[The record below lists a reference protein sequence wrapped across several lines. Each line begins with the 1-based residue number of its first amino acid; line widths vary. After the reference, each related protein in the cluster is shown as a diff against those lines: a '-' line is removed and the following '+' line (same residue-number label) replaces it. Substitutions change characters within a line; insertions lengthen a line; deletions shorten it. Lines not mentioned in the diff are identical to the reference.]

1 MAIIENCNGGHKVAL
16 NSRKRILAK
25 WALIGVAI
33 VILAG
38 SFGVEWHHM
47 AKIKLIQIDYGYY
60 YYAFQVALHHQ
71 PATSLYNIT
80 AQQALF
86 RQLHLPVNLNNQYVY
101 PPTFA
106 LLGAPL
112 ALLPFH
118 SSANLWTALSIV
130 LYGLGVFWIARI
142 CWPHLC
148 GWRMVVLILF
158 AAVLDPFE
166 NDVAVGNINSI
177 LFAAIALTFYLLY
190 HRKLPGWAGIPLGFA
205 ILFKVTPVAVLVFL
219 LLRRHW
225 RTSASAVITG
235 AVVGVVTMLWF
246 GSSSL
251 VNYAKNLSSL
261 AHRSM
266 QNGPAPYNQS
276 VIGVLGLFHKHQWL
290 QWSSTVQH
298 LVFYIFACSAACLIF
313 YVVRRTRADGA
324 MDSALA
330 SFTPLLFS
338 PLVERMYFVFA
349 VPALLFLAREVQVS
363 FRQGAAKQGAA
374 KQGGARERGAK
385 QGGVKEPTE
394 IGSTAMGSTAEE
406 TTGKEP
412 TAMGRAKSILL
423 GIITLCGYLI
433 LSLPATVAVNAAVH
447 HWNQLFWLDTY
458 MFWALVVLFS
468 STAWVAFRYTG
479 NRK

>member
-1 MAIIENCNGGHKVAL
+1 MAL

-25 WALIGVAI
+25 WALIGAAI

-38 SFGVEWHHM
+38 SLGVEWHHM
-47 AKIKLIQIDYGYY
+47 AKIKLTQIDYGYY

-80 AQQALF
+80 AQQTLF
-86 RQLHLPVNLNNQYVY
+86 RQLHLPVNLNDQYVY

-106 LLGAPL
+106 WLGAPL

-118 SSANLWTALSIV
+118 SSADLWTALSIA
-130 LYGLGVFWIARI
+130 LYGLGVFWVARI
-142 CWPHLC
+142 CWPHLR

-190 HRKLPGWAGIPLGFA
+190 HRKLPGWAGISLGFA

-225 RTSASAVITG
+225 RTSASAIITG

-276 VIGVLGLFHKHQWL
+276 VIGVLGLFHKHQWIP
-290 QWSSTVQH
+290 WSSTVQH
-298 LVFYIFACSAACLIF
+298 IVFYIFAGSAACLIF

-363 FRQGAAKQGAA
+363 FRQGTA
-374 KQGGARERGAK
+374 KQGGARERNANGAT
-385 QGGVKEPTE
+385 VKKPTAM
-394 IGSTAMGSTAEE
+394 GSIAMGSTAEAP
-406 TTGKEP
+406 TGKEP
-412 TAMGRAKSILL
+412 TAMGRAKAILL
-423 GIITLCGYLI
+423 GILTLCGYLI

-468 STAWVAFRYTG
+468 STAWAAFRYTG
-479 NRK
+479 NGK